1 MPHNL
6 KLRLDK
12 ALAFAFLCAICTI
25 ISLYSRAEA
34 IEPKVEV
41 TTQQSPAALSSAI
54 SSDAAQSASSLRI
67 VSLAPHLTEW
77 AFSLGL
83 GENLVGVSDY
93 SDFPEKAK
101 DIRRVADFQGADIA
115 TIVTLE
121 PDLILAWDGGNK
133 PQDIHKLTSMG
144 LNVFSS
150 KVENITDIASEI
162 KRLGAL
168 TDTEKQATQ
177 LTNNFLNELSELRR
191 EHATSSPS
199 PVFYYSWTTP
209 LMTIGPNAWA
219 NQLLNTCGAQTLFPD
234 SPVDYPQVA
243 IKDVLTRQPHVLV
256 AASKNSRE
264 ELETFW
270 RDHRTFLEAPLVVV
284 NPDVTSRFSLRL
296 INELKLLCKGIK
308 ENA

>member
-1 MPHNL
+1 MPRHLILQLNI
-6 KLRLDK
+6 
-12 ALAFAFLCAICTI
+12 ALAFAFLCLLLMM
-25 ISLYSRAEA
+25 ISAYSHAQE
-34 IEPKVEV
+34 ETKNEV
-41 TTQQSPAALSSAI
+41 TATLHPTTLSSLN
-54 SSDAAQSASSLRI
+54 SSGTSRSTSTLKI

-83 GENLVGVSDY
+83 GDNLVGVSDY

-115 TIVTLE
+115 TIITLE

-177 LTNNFLNELSELRR
+177 LSNHFLNELSVLRR
-191 EHATSSPS
+191 EHANPKPS
-199 PVFYYSWTTP
+199 PVFYYSWTSP
-209 LMTIGPNAWA
+209 LMTIGPDAWA
-219 NQLLNTCGAQTLFPD
+219 NQLLNICGAQTLFPD

-243 IKDVLTRQPHVLV
+243 LKDVLTRQPRALV
-256 AASKNSRE
+256 AASKSTRA
-264 ELETFW
+264 ELEVFW
-270 RDHRTFLEAPLVVV
+270 REHRSFLKAPLIIV

-308 ENA
+308 KNA